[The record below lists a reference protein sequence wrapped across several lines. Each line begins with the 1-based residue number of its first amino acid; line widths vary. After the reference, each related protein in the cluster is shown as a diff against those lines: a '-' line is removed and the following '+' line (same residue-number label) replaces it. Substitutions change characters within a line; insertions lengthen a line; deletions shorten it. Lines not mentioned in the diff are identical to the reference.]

1 MQRNPQAKSQA
12 AILMREMNAAGTP
25 IKHQQA
31 LEMVAKMSGFR
42 DWNAMSA
49 APAAPEAPQALAAP
63 TQPVAATGILSSA
76 KVIELIDLARDLVN
90 SCDNSGCEGG
100 LTVADEDAA
109 QKLDLFLGNLDVP
122 LAPVGVVPSAITN
135 FNPKR
140 EVAIIWTVGDVQ
152 TVRPDLTDE
161 EALDVLLKCK
171 YKHDCDVGINWDVIR
186 DVADIYFSMP
196 PLTGTV
202 TFTDADIK
210 EVSRPATVY
219 LLENGEVR
227 IDGQQFSQF
236 SPHEDGWF
244 VFDGLPGEDFEIVN
258 GKLCG
263 NADDDAEEQSYEL
276 REVIA
281 QLKRAGLVGRD
292 KQ

>member
-42 DWNAMSA
+42 DWNAMA
-49 APAAPEAPQALAAP
+49 AAPEAPQVPLAP
-63 TQPVAATGILSSA
+63 SGPVAATGILSSA
-76 KVIELIDLARDLVN
+76 KVIELIDLARDVVN
-90 SCDNSGCEGG
+90 SCDSTGCDG
-100 LTVADEDAA
+100 LTVADEEMAW
-109 QKLDLFLGNLDVP
+109 KLKEFLGNLDMP
-122 LAPVGVVPSAITN
+122 LEPVGVVPSAITN

-152 TVRPDLTDE
+152 TVRPDLTDA

-171 YKHDCDVGINWDVIR
+171 YKHDCDVGITWDVIR
-186 DVADIYFSMP
+186 DVAGMYFSVP
-196 PLTGTV
+196 LLTGTV

-210 EVSRPATVY
+210 EVSCSATVN
-219 LLENGEVR
+219 LLKNGEVL
-227 IDGQQFSQF
+227 IDGQDFSLF
-236 SPHEDGWF
+236 SRFNDGWF
-244 VFDGLPGEDFEIVN
+244 AFDSLPGEDFEIVN

-281 QLKRAGLVGRD
+281 QLKHAGVLGRD
-292 KQ
+292 KTQ